1 MNILKA
7 FKIGNLK
14 VYPPIVLAP
23 LAGFTDSSFRQMVK
37 SFGVGLVY
45 TEMISSMGIF
55 YKDKKTLDIAHFDE
69 IEKPIG
75 AQVFGSDPE
84 KIAYAAAVLEGR
96 GFDTIDINMG
106 CPALKVVKNGT
117 GGALLKNK
125 EQIMMILRKTRAAI
139 KIPFTIKIR
148 KGFNRGEDVAK
159 EIGNIAEGEG
169 VDAITIHGITVR
181 EKFDREVEDWNS
193 IKDLKK
199 SASVPVIGNGGTKT
213 EEDVKEMFEKT
224 GADGVMVGR
233 AVLGAPWFIAS
244 SAQFIEKGIKIKF
257 SLKEKKH
264 IIMRHINL
272 VIEDKGAR
280 GVKEMRKLLP
290 FYIKGYRNAA
300 YFRNMINKAQDK
312 NDLDRIVENICSTYE
327 EVDND

>member
-7 FKIGNLK
+7 FEIGNLD

-37 SFGVGLVY
+37 SFGAGLVY

-55 YKDKKTLDIAHFDE
+55 YKDKKTLDIAHYNE
-69 IEKPIG
+69 LEKPIG

-84 KIAYAAAVLEGR
+84 KLAYAAAFLEGR

-117 GGALLKNK
+117 GGALLKDK
-125 EQIMMILRKTRAAI
+125 ERIMMILRQIRAAI

-169 VDAITIHGITVR
+169 VDAIIIHGITVR
-181 EKFDREVEDWNS
+181 EGFYREAEDWNS

-199 SASVPVIGNGGTKT
+199 SVRMPVIGNGGIKT
-213 EEDVKEMFEKT
+213 EEDVKKMFEKT
-224 GADGVMVGR
+224 EADGVMVGR

-244 SAQFIEKGIKIKF
+244 SAQFVEKGTKIRF
-257 SLKEKKH
+257 SLKEKKY

-272 VIEDKGAR
+272 VVEEKGER

-290 FYIKGYRNAA
+290 FYIKGTRNASH
-300 YFRNMINKAQDK
+300 FRNIINKVQSKD
-312 NDLDRIVENICSTYE
+312 DLDRIL
-327 EVDND
+327 

>member
-1 MNILKA
+1 MNTLKA
-7 FKIGNLK
+7 FKIGNLE

-23 LAGFTDSSFRQMVK
+23 LAGFADSSFRQIVK

-45 TEMISSMGIF
+45 TEMISSMGVF
-55 YKDKKTLDIAHFDE
+55 YKDKKTLDIACYDE
-69 IEKPIG
+69 VEKPIG
-75 AQVFGSDPE
+75 AQIFGSDPE
-84 KIAYAAAVLEGR
+84 KIAYAAAFFEDK

-106 CPALKVVKNGT
+106 CPALKVIKNGM
-117 GGALLKNK
+117 GGALLKDK
-125 EQIMMILRKTRAAI
+125 EQITMILRKTRAAI

-148 KGFNRGEDVAK
+148 KGFSRGENVAK

-181 EKFDREVEDWNS
+181 ESFNREAEDWNS

-199 SASVPVIGNGGTKT
+199 SVRIPVVGNGGIKT
-213 EEDVKEMFEKT
+213 EEDVKEMLERT

-244 SAQFIEKGIKIKF
+244 SVQFIEKGTKIRL
-257 SLKEKKH
+257 SLKEKKY

-272 VIEDKGAR
+272 MIEEKGER

-290 FYIKGYRNAA
+290 FYIKGFRNAA
-300 YFRNMINKAQDK
+300 YFRKMINKVQDK
-312 NDLDRIVENICSTYE
+312 DDLDRIVEEICSTHE
-327 EVDND
+327 EVYNG

>member
-7 FKIGNLK
+7 FEIGNLK

-37 SFGVGLVY
+37 SFGAGLVY

-55 YKDKKTLDIAHFDE
+55 YKDKKTIDIARYNE
-69 IEKPIG
+69 LEKPIG
-75 AQVFGSDPE
+75 AQIFGSDPE
-84 KIAYAAAVLEGR
+84 KIAYAAAFLEDR

-106 CPALKVVKNGT
+106 CPAPKVVKNGT

-125 EQIMMILRKTRAAI
+125 ERIMMILRKTRAAT
-139 KIPFTIKIR
+139 KIPLTIKIR
-148 KGFNRGEDVAK
+148 KGFNRGEEVAK

-169 VDAITIHGITVR
+169 VDAITIHGITAR
-181 EKFDREVEDWNS
+181 EGFNKEAEDWNS

-199 SASVPVIGNGGTKT
+199 SVRIPVIGNGGIKT
-213 EEDVKEMFEKT
+213 EEDVKGMFEKT

-244 SAQFIEKGIKIKF
+244 SAQFVEKGIKIRF
-257 SLKEKKH
+257 SLKEKKY
-264 IIMRHINL
+264 IMIKHINL
-272 VIEDKGAR
+272 VVEEKGER

-290 FYIKGYRNAA
+290 FYIKGNRNAA
-300 YFRNMINKAQDK
+300 YFRNRINKVQDK
-312 NDLDRIVENICSTYE
+312 DDLGRIVEDICSTYE
-327 EVDND
+327 EGYND

>member
-1 MNILKA
+1 MNTLKA
-7 FKIGNLK
+7 FEIGNLK
-14 VYPPIVLAP
+14 VYPPVVLAP

-37 SFGVGLVY
+37 SFGAGLVY

-55 YKDKKTLDIAHFDE
+55 YKDKKTLDIARYTE
-69 IEKPIG
+69 LEKPIG
-75 AQVFGSDPE
+75 AQIFGSDPE
-84 KIAYAAAVLEGR
+84 KIAYAAAFLEDR

-106 CPALKVVKNGT
+106 CPALKVIKNGT

-139 KIPFTIKIR
+139 KIPLTIKIR

-169 VDAITIHGITVR
+169 VDAITIHGITAR
-181 EKFDREVEDWNS
+181 ESFNREAEDWNS

-199 SASVPVIGNGGTKT
+199 SVRIPIIGNGGIKT
-213 EEDVKEMFEKT
+213 EEDVKGMFEKT
-224 GADGVMVGR
+224 GVDGVMVGR

-244 SAQFIEKGIKIKF
+244 SAQFVEKGTKIKF
-257 SLKEKKH
+257 SLKEKKY

-272 VIEDKGAR
+272 VVEEKGER

-290 FYIKGYRNAA
+290 FYIKGNRKAA
-300 YFRNMINKAQDK
+300 YFRNMINKVRDK
-312 NDLDRIVENICSTYE
+312 DDLYRIVEDICSTYE
-327 EVDND
+327 EVYND